1 MILRCTGWLLLAAL
15 CLSPALADDVLIS
28 ESEQQPVT
36 QIPFLEGAVTI
47 DGNLNEPQWQQ
58 ARVISLDY
66 VTRPYNNTKPPVST
80 QVKLFEDGE
89 TLHVAF
95 IAEDPDPE
103 QIRAF
108 FRDRDKVWSDDLVGI
123 KLDTFNNGRLAYQF
137 FINPLGVQA
146 DAIQNEMTGNESDSW
161 NAIWESA
168 GVINDNGYVVEVA
181 IPLRIMNFE
190 EGERTKLWGAEFVR
204 FYPRQERLRI
214 ANIPWDRNDAC
225 TLCQLSDVKGFEQ
238 ATQGKNLALVP
249 TLVLGKGRSRDPFSS
264 NEWDDIEVVEP
275 GLDVKWGITPEMSL
289 QATLNPDFSQVEA
302 DDAQV
307 NINNT
312 FALFFDERRP
322 FFVENAD
329 YFSSNQR
336 LVYTRNIGSPDYGL
350 KLTGQKERHTFG
362 VFMADDAN
370 TTFIV
375 PGNLGSGIAV
385 LEDESLNGALRYR
398 FDYDNDLSIGS
409 VTTFRQAGDYHN
421 FVNGLDVKYRLT
433 QQDTLRAQY
442 VVSNTQYPENL
453 YTNFCGNDCSEADDL
468 SETAIRTRQT
478 EAFSG
483 TAWRVNYRHEE
494 QDWFFRADRYENDAG
509 FRADLGFETKA
520 DYNKTVVG
528 GGYFWWNENSWWNR
542 IRLNGDWDLT
552 HNDNGEVLERELE
565 AYVSI
570 RGMWQSFLELGT
582 VRRERV
588 GLRHDPSTL
597 AVTGNTDRFDEQSV
611 SVYAETRP
619 NPTLFVS
626 TFVRKGDQID
636 FANNRLGK
644 QLFVESM
651 IDVNLGK
658 HTQLRFTQ
666 LYSNLDV
673 ASDTLFTARIS
684 DLRLTYQLDAR
695 QFVRLIG
702 IYNNT
707 HRNQDNYQFDVKPV
721 TRTLGGQLLY
731 SYKLN
736 PLTRFFVGVSSAA
749 VEENPLTGLTTTN
762 KSVFMKFSYAWL
774 Y

>member
-1 MILRCTGWLLLAAL
+1 MRLRSTGWLLLAAL
-15 CLSPALADDVLIS
+15 CLNPALANDLLIS
-28 ESEQQPVT
+28 GTEQQTVT
-36 QIPFLEGAVTI
+36 HIPFIEGEVTI
-47 DGNLNEPQWQQ
+47 DGKLNETQWQHAQ
-58 ARVISLDY
+58 VISLEY
-66 VTRPYNNTKPPVST
+66 VTRPYNNTIPPVAT

-89 TLHVAF
+89 TLHIAF
-95 IAEDPDPE
+95 IAEDPDPQ

-168 GVINDNGYVVEVA
+168 GVINDHGYIVEVA

-190 EGERTKLWGAEFVR
+190 EGERSKLWGAEFIR
-204 FYPRQERLRI
+204 FYPREERLRI

-225 TLCQLSDVKGFEQ
+225 SLCQLGDVKGFEQ

-264 NEWDDIEVVEP
+264 NQWDDIEVVEP
-275 GLDVKWGITPEMSL
+275 GLDIKWGITPEMSL

-307 NINNT
+307 SINNT

-370 TTFIV
+370 TAFIV
-375 PGNLGSGIAV
+375 PGNIGSGVAV
-385 LEDESLNGALRYR
+385 LEEESLNGALRYR
-398 FDYDNDLSIGS
+398 FDYNNDLSVGS

-433 QQDTLRAQY
+433 QQDTIRAQY
-442 VVSNTQYPENL
+442 VVSNTQYPDDL
-453 YTNFCGNDCSEADDL
+453 YLNFCGDDCTTKEDF
-468 SETAIRTRQT
+468 SETALRTRLT

-520 DYNKTVVG
+520 DFNKSVVG
-528 GGYFWWNENSWWNR
+528 GGYNFWNEGSWWNR
-542 IRLNGDWDLT
+542 IQLKGDWDLT
-552 HNDNGEVLERELE
+552 HNDNGELIERELE
-565 AYVSI
+565 ATFNI
-570 RGMWQSFLELGT
+570 RGKWQSYLELGA
-582 VRRERV
+582 VKRERV
-588 GLRHDPSTL
+588 GLRRDPSTL
-597 AVTGNTDRFDEQSV
+597 AVTGNTDRFEEQSV
-611 SVYAETRP
+611 NVYVETRP

-626 TFVRKGDQID
+626 TFASKGDQID
-636 FANNRLGK
+636 FANNRLGNE
-644 QLFVESM
+644 LFVESM

-658 HTQLRFTQ
+658 HTQVRFTQ

-673 ASDTLFTARIS
+673 AGATLFTARIS
-684 DLRLTYQLDAR
+684 DLRLTYQLDTR

-707 HRNQDNYQFDVKPV
+707 HRNQSNYTFEVQPV

-749 VEENPLTGLTTTN
+749 VEENPLTGLTTTD